1 MEIRSG
7 MFTGLVQAVGRVSM
21 VVARPKGVRLGVDV
35 GGWGYGK
42 KAAAGDS
49 VCVAGVCLTLVE
61 RPRRGVFLFDVV
73 QETLDKTRLGS
84 LVVGDRVNLE
94 HAATASTLMG
104 GHIVQGHVD
113 GVGRVAKVQDGDDW
127 RVWIDLPKGAMGRDM
142 AAALVSKG
150 SVCVEGVSLTVAGL
164 TAKGFW
170 VALIPTTLAVTT
182 LAALEA
188 GDAVNLEMDLIAKM
202 VAQAIEVQSSK
213 FKVQGRSKAKSRGSA
228 SSRSRS

>member
-1 MEIRSG
+1 
-7 MFTGLVQAVGRVSM
+7 MFTGLVQAVGAISLVS
-21 VVARPKGVRLGVDV
+21 ARPKGVRLGVNV
-35 GGWGYGK
+35 GSWGYAR

-49 VCVAGVCLTLVE
+49 VSIAGVCLTLVA
-61 RPRRGVFLFDVV
+61 RPKRGVFLFDVV

-84 LVVGDRVNLE
+84 LGVGDRVNLE

-113 GVGRVAKVQDGDDW
+113 GVGRVAKVQDGEDW
-127 RVWIDLPKGAMGRDM
+127 RVWIDLPKGAPGREM

-182 LAALEA
+182 LAALQA
-188 GDAVNLEMDLIAKM
+188 GDAVNLEMDVIAKM
-202 VAQAIEVQSSK
+202 VAAQLK
-213 FKVQGRSKAKSRGSA
+213 KRSHG
-228 SSRSRS
+228 